1 MKLKP
6 LIAAMCGAAVLAMTV
21 TDASAAGIRV
31 TCEKRADR
39 SKISVDGNGLA
50 TGAYKAI
57 VISGANS
64 KTSAAKPTAGDQVGF
79 DFNSQPN
86 DIAAGATA
94 ISTTFIQG
102 AVTGKIVNAGGF
114 VVASDTVACRT
125 R

>member
-1 MKLKP
+1 MQLKP
-6 LIAAMCGAAVLAMTV
+6 IFAAICAASILAVVV

-31 TCEKRADR
+31 KCEKRADR
-39 SKISVDGNGLA
+39 SKISVDGDGLT
-50 TGAYKAI
+50 TGSYKSI

-64 KTSAAKPTAGDQVGF
+64 KTSGARPTVGDEVEF
-79 DFNSQPN
+79 DFDSNPA

-94 ISTTFIQG
+94 ISRTFIQG
-102 AVTGKIVNAGGF
+102 AVTGKIINAKGS

>member
-1 MKLKP
+1 MQLKP
-6 LIAAMCGAAVLAMTV
+6 LLAALCGAAVLAVTV

-31 TCEKRADR
+31 KCEKRADR
-39 SKISVDGNGLA
+39 SKISVDGDGLA

-64 KTSAAKPTAGDQVGF
+64 KTSGAKPTVGDEVEF
-79 DFNSQPN
+79 DFDSAAN

-94 ISTTFIQG
+94 ISRTFIQG
-102 AVTGKIVNAGGF
+102 AVTGKIVNARGS
-114 VVASDTVACRT
+114 VVASDTVGCRT

>member
-1 MKLKP
+1 MKLK
-6 LIAAMCGAAVLAMTV
+6 LVFAAICSAAILATAM

-31 TCEKRADR
+31 KCEKRSDR
-39 SKISVDGNGLA
+39 SKISVDGDGLA
-50 TGAYKAI
+50 TGSYKAI

-64 KTSAAKPTAGDQVGF
+64 KTSGAKPTVGDEVEF
-79 DFNSQPN
+79 DFDSAPN

-94 ISTTFIQG
+94 ISRTFIQG
-102 AVTGKIVNAGGF
+102 AVTGKIVNARGS

>member
-6 LIAAMCGAAVLAMTV
+6 LIAGMCGAAVLAMTMA
-21 TDASAAGIRV
+21 DASAAGIRV
-31 TCEKRADR
+31 KCEKSADR
-39 SKISVDGNGLA
+39 SKISVDGDGLT

-64 KTSAAKPTAGDQVGF
+64 KTSGAKPTVGDEVEF
-79 DFNSQPN
+79 DFDSAAA

-94 ISTTFIQG
+94 ISRTFIQG
-102 AVTGKIVNAGGF
+102 AVTGKIVNAKGS

>member
-6 LIAAMCGAAVLAMTV
+6 LFAAICSAAVLAMTV
-21 TDASAAGIRV
+21 TDVSAAGVRV

-39 SKISVDGNGLA
+39 SKISVDGDGLA
-50 TGAYKAI
+50 AGSYKAV

-64 KTSAAKPTAGDQVGF
+64 KTSGTRPTVGDEVEF
-79 DFNSQPN
+79 DFDSAPN

-94 ISTTFIQG
+94 ISRTFIQG
-102 AVTGKIVNAGGF
+102 AVTGKIVNARGS
-114 VVASDTVACRT
+114 VVAIDTVGCRT